1 MSTHLQLANS
11 TTMAIL
17 CGITILI
24 VLLQPVIFMI
34 VAFKRG
40 KELNMTDQEMKEAA
54 RSSAIFSIIP
64 SLPIIVSYLL
74 LVPSLGRYF
83 PWLRL
88 SVVGSAAYETMVA
101 NMAAEA
107 LGLES
112 ITVPDIPAD
121 TFVFILFVVTIG
133 ILGGNIFNVFF
144 LKAYDKKVESIK
156 NSNAKLVPIITTAM
170 FLGLYGTMAAPH
182 FTNIANIPAVA
193 AILVAGKMP
202 AQARRLRI
210 RVNGPD
216 GKKYFAHTLNN
227 TVVAPPR
234 MLIAF
239 LENNLQA
246 DGSVRIPE
254 VLRPYMGGKTEIK

>member
-74 LVPSLGRYF
+74 LVPYF

-193 AILVAGKMP
+193 AILVAG
-202 AQARRLRI
+202 I
-210 RVNGPD
+210 TSIFVNKFAANH
-216 GKKYFAHTLNN
+216 KKLKEFAFPLSMI
-227 TVVAPPR
+227 VGMLGACVANL
-234 MLIAF
+234 LI
-239 LENNLQA
+239 
-246 DGSVRIPE
+246 
-254 VLRPYMGGKTEIK
+254 

>member
-121 TFVFILFVVTIG
+121 TFVVTIG

-193 AILVAGKMP
+193 AILVAG
-202 AQARRLRI
+202 I
-210 RVNGPD
+210 TSIFVNKFAANH
-216 GKKYFAHTLNN
+216 KKLKEFAFPLSMI
-227 TVVAPPR
+227 VGMLGACVANL
-234 MLIAF
+234 LI
-239 LENNLQA
+239 
-246 DGSVRIPE
+246 
-254 VLRPYMGGKTEIK
+254 